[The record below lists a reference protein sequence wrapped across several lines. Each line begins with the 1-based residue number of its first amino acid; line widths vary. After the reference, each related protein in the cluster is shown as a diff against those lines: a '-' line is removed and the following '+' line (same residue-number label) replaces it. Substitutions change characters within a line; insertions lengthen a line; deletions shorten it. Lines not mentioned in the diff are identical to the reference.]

1 MPKKPEAVGL
11 ILCDKVHVDPSVGK
25 LSLVGLFTS
34 LRFPAFPTSIRPFT
48 AYALLYGGEGEG
60 RIRVEVKRADSEQ
73 PIYNQVLWRG
83 FVPGLI
89 STAEVKAARC
99 AFPSPGRY
107 IVTLFFEELIVAHT
121 VLDVYKE

>member
-1 MPKKPEAVGL
+1 MPKEPESVGL
-11 ILCDKVHVDPSVGK
+11 ILCDELHVDPSAGK
-25 LSLVGLFTS
+25 MSLVGLFTS
-34 LRFPAFPTSIRPFT
+34 LRFPSFPTSIRLFT

-60 RIRVEVKRADSEQ
+60 RIRLEVKRADSEQ
-73 PIYNQVLWRG
+73 PIYKQEVWRG

-89 STAEVKAARC
+89 STAEVKATRC

-107 IVTLFFEELIVAHT
+107 IVTLFFEDVIVAHT

>member
-1 MPKKPEAVGL
+1 MPKAPEPVAL
-11 ILCDKVHVDPSVGK
+11 ILCDGMHVDVSTAK

-34 LRFPAFPTSIRPFT
+34 LRFASFPTPARPFT

-60 RIRVEVKRADSEQ
+60 RIRLEVKRADSEQ
-73 PIYNQVLWRG
+73 PIYNQELWRG

-107 IVTLFFEELIVAHT
+107 IATLFFEDEIVAHT
-121 VLDVYKE
+121 ILDVYKE